1 MNKIAPSYD
10 KKYLEIHRPKPLSDE
25 WLEQAQTEILDGKID
40 KNISNEIYDEFKM
53 LVEEWIFSSSLNRLL
68 GIASFPRKDI
78 IIGCT
83 QFIDS
88 IYMKGAVQVLENDYR
103 YHQRLNLASF
113 TSIGDLK
120 PNVPLIISLPFA
132 QVGSIHY
139 QMDQI
144 LNEAIN
150 KKIPVHIDG
159 AWITCCK
166 DIEFDF
172 DHPAIQSVGISLS
185 KGLGLGWNRIGL
197 RWSKDTTQDAIS
209 LMNDFDMNNRALV
222 MIGLYFLK
230 RFPSDYLWKKYEK
243 IYDKVCYDFGLEK
256 TKSIHLA
263 LKDGSPVGISP
274 LIRYLI
280 KNDCDL

>member
-1 MNKIAPSYD
+1 MNRIAPSYD

-25 WLEQAQTEILDGKID
+25 WLEQTQMEILDGKID
-40 KNISNEIYDEFKM
+40 KNISDTIYEEFKV
-53 LVEEWIFSSSLNRLL
+53 LAEEWIFSSSLNRLT
-68 GIASFPRKDI
+68 GIESFSRKDI

-88 IYMKGAVQVLENDYR
+88 IYMKGEVQVLENDYR
-103 YHQRLNLASF
+103 YHQRLNLAAFS
-113 TSIGDLK
+113 SIGDLK
-120 PNVPLIISLPFA
+120 PGVPLIISLPFA
-132 QVGSIHY
+132 QVGSVHY
-139 QMDQI
+139 QMYELLD
-144 LNEAIN
+144 EAID

-159 AWITCCK
+159 AWITCCRDVK
-166 DIEFDF
+166 FDF
-172 DHPAIQSVGISLS
+172 DHPAISSVGISLS

-197 RWSKDTTQDAIS
+197 RWSRETTQDAVS

-222 MIGLYFLK
+222 MIGLHFLK

-263 LKDGSPVGISP
+263 LKDGSPVGVSP
-274 LIRYLI
+274 LMRYLI
-280 KNDCDL
+280 KNDRDL